1 MSTTSAA
8 RKSRLYEQ
16 ILVLRMDVNEPWD
29 PTAIAYRHGR
39 NDVIKD
45 VLRLL
50 DEHRIS
56 GKSRMTAEELDDAQR
71 WVDTNG
77 P

>member
-1 MSTTSAA
+1 MNEVGSAEG
-8 RKSRLYEQ
+8 RKVKYSRLYEQ
-16 ILVLRMDVNEPWD
+16 VRALQMDPNEPWD

-50 DEHRIS
+50 DEHRLS
-56 GKSRMTAEELDDAQR
+56 GGESQ
-71 WVDTNG
+71 
-77 P
+77 